1 MENGLEQ
8 NFIGL
13 LKKAH
18 RPPKHPK
25 ALRLQVAFKVF
36 LSVPFLKKIESIFIF
51 DVLAKVAALASL
63 LRPYGADQGS
73 DRLGQLHALLRNN
86 LHSDDDQDHANRI
99 CKGTANNR
107 KKARIWDHPLI
118 TQH

>member
-73 DRLGQLHALLRNN
+73 DRLGQLHALLSKNP
-86 LHSDDDQDHANRI
+86 HSDDDQNHANRI
-99 CKGTANNR
+99 CKWPANNQKEAMVR
-107 KKARIWDHPLI
+107 NYPLI
-118 TQH
+118 TTN